1 MLPEEFKAK
10 TKEILSKLDDQGA
23 VSTVLAELVQDYDNT
38 TAEKESA
45 LSQAQKLV
53 HDNEK
58 LRAANMDLFLKIG
71 EPEKKEDKAG
81 PEDLTPKFETLFD
94 DKGNLL

>member
-1 MLPEEFKAK
+1 MLPEEFKQK
-10 TKEILSKLDDQGA
+10 TKEILSNHQDPSV
-23 VSTVLAELVQDYDNT
+23 VSTILAELVQDYDNT
-38 TAEKESA
+38 TAEKETA

-71 EPEKKEDKAG
+71 EPAKKDEKTT

-94 DKGNLL
+94 PKGNLL